1 MTRRLLLAALTL
13 TACRQPQPQAPKTIL
28 QYQLS
33 GTILRLVPKSKIAII
48 KHGPITADNGKVW
61 MEAMTMEFPVKD
73 PAEFARLKTGQRI
86 KATVHQ
92 NDADLSYWIAGIT
105 ELPPPAKP

>member
-1 MTRRLLLAALTL
+1 MKPALLALAAFLLAACAYQKPATFSQFALTGEI
-13 TACRQPQPQAPKTIL
+13 T
-28 QYQLS
+28 
-33 GTILRLVPKSKIAII
+33 RLDPSKNIAEI
-48 KHGPITADNGKVW
+48 KHEDIKNDAGKLW
-61 MEAMTMEFPVKD
+61 MAAMTMEFPVKD

>member
-1 MTRRLLLAALTL
+1 MKPALLTLALALL
-13 TACRQPQPQAPKTIL
+13 TACA
-28 QYQLS
+28 YQKPATFSQFPLT
-33 GTILRLVPKSKIAII
+33 GEVTRLDPSKNIAEI
-48 KHGPITADNGKVW
+48 KHEDIKDASGKLW
-61 MEAMTMEFPVKD
+61 MAAMTMEFPVKD

>member
-1 MTRRLLLAALTL
+1 
-13 TACRQPQPQAPKTIL
+13 
-28 QYQLS
+28 
-33 GTILRLVPKSKIAII
+33 
-48 KHGPITADNGKVW
+48 
-61 MEAMTMEFPVKD
+61 MEFPVKD
-73 PAEFARLKTGQRI
+73 PAEFARLHTGQRI